1 MSATGI
7 ALFVGV
13 LGNELG
19 MLLMG
24 AVLAYVIFTQMFP
37 SKAALE
43 AAAREQKRYSEAA
56 ERMKA
61 LYKQV

>member
-1 MSATGI
+1 MSEIGV

-24 AVLAYVIFTQMFP
+24 AVLAYVIFRQMFP
-37 SKAALE
+37 SKAELE
-43 AAAREQKRYSEAA
+43 AAELERKRYSEAI

-61 LYKQV
+61 SYK

>member
-1 MSATGI
+1 MSAIGV

-24 AVLAYVIFTQMFP
+24 AVLVYIIFTQMFP
-37 SKAALE
+37 TKAELE
-43 AAAREQKRYSEAA
+43 AAERERKRYSEAA

-61 LYKQV
+61 LYKQE